1 MGGKNPYK
9 STAIFEDDHEKKE
22 EIGEL
27 NKV

>member
-22 EIGEL
+22 EIGEA
-27 NKV
+27 K